1 MKRFCLLDADY
12 IIENNKAVIRLFGV
26 DEKGKS
32 ILVTDDSFKPYLYV
46 LPKNKKIITKLK
58 SNKMVVGIENVKRK
72 IGAENKELLKVFVDL
87 PQNVPKV
94 RDSIKHSVEECYEY
108 TINFYKRYL
117 IDKNF
122 NPLDWLEVEGE
133 SCTKDKFN
141 EMIKAKTIK
150 KSNQNKNPKLKIL
163 AFDIEVVD
171 SKIIMISIAC
181 ENQSKVIT
189 YKKSSIKNCETVK
202 DEKELLLRFE
212 EIINKID
219 PDIILTYNGDQ
230 FDFEIL
236 RERIVEHK
244 IDMKIGRDNSSM
256 RFARR
261 AKISSA
267 RLFGR
272 IHIDLYNFVNN
283 ILSQQLQSEVFSLNE
298 VSKELIGEGKEE
310 LSFEE
315 IIDSW
320 NRNVD
325 KLAMYCENDSRLT
338 LKLGKKL
345 LPEIFELSKI
355 SGQLPFD
362 CSRLTYG
369 LLVEWFLIKKA
380 YEKNYVCPNQ
390 PHWDEIEKRRMVKP
404 YKGGY
409 VKEPVVG
416 LHNNIAVFDFR
427 SLYPSII
434 VTFNISPETINQRG
448 YKVPGL
454 KYSFSKKEGFVPS
467 VVKELIEKRMQIKEK
482 MKNGKN
488 IEQLDEEQKA
498 IKIIAN
504 ATYGM
509 FAYPGARW
517 YCYECAESAAAFGRY
532 YIKKMIKEAE
542 KFGFEVLYSD
552 TDSLFVKTKE
562 DIEKKANDF
571 LRQINKKLPGIMELE
586 LQGIYSTGL
595 FVPQKIG
602 SYTAKKR
609 YALLGKEGIVIRGL
623 EAVRSDWCNL
633 AKNLQHK
640 ILELVLKRK
649 EKEAVKLVK
658 ETIEKIKKRKINL
671 EDITIRTQLGKE
683 LEEYK
688 ATAPHIEI
696 AKKLKKEGHEVRS
709 GMVISYII
717 TKGSG
722 SISQR
727 AKPIDEVTINDY
739 DIDYYIN
746 NQIIAVALRVL
757 SVFGYSE
764 KDFSDNLKRF
774 VK

>member
-58 SNKMVVGIENVKRK
+58 FNKMVVGIENVKRK

-310 LSFEE
+310 LSLEE

-709 GMVISYII
+709 GMVISFII